1 MGNGVSLAHYEPES
15 RFSLPDGLLRATCC
29 VQDWRARHGVS
40 EYLLR
45 GVGVAEAE
53 WVMAS
58 NFIAPAVLRAGGQ
71 GSGRG
76 VTAVLGPTNTGK
88 THLAIE
94 RMLGHDSGI
103 IGLPLR
109 LLAREVYGR
118 LVARAGTHAVALIT
132 GEEKIK
138 PPNPRYW
145 VSTVEAMPREIDVS
159 FVAIDEVQLIAD
171 WDRGHVFTDAV
182 LHRRGRHET
191 MLMGSGAARGLLERL
206 LPGLTVV
213 TRPRLSNLSF
223 AGEKKITRLPARS
236 AIIAFS
242 AEEVYTIAELVRRQ
256 RGGAAVVMG
265 SLSPRTRNAQ
275 VAMFQAGD
283 VDQIVATDAIGMGLN
298 LEIGHVAFASDR
310 KFDGQ
315 RHRRLHA
322 HELAQVAGRAGRAFE
337 DGTFGTTGRCPE
349 FDEDLVEALEGHVFD
364 PLPIAFWR
372 NSALD
377 FSTLARLEASL
388 NRPSAQIDLVRAP
401 KAEDE
406 VSLEIAST
414 RPMIRDL
421 AASRDDVRRLW
432 DLCQLPD
439 YRKVSPTLHADL
451 VMGLFESIQR
461 KGAIEPDWFA
471 REIRN
476 CDRLDGDIDA
486 LAWRL
491 AHMRTW
497 SYCANRPDWLRDPV
511 HWQNVTRALEDRLSD
526 ALHEKL
532 MQRFV
537 DRRTSVL
544 LRRLKENAM
553 SDAEVTATG
562 EVIVEGQNIGRLAG
576 FRFTP
581 DPTAEG
587 AEAKA
592 LRAAATKALGSEIEM
607 RATRL
612 STANDEQFA
621 LSLDGVIRFIGEP
634 IAALQAGAKPLEPR
648 FILLADEELGG
659 IHREMVETRLGLW
672 VKAHVQKHLGPLFQL
687 EQGDG
692 LTGMARG
699 IGFRLAEHLGV
710 IDRNLVS
717 ADVRGL
723 DQNQRGELRKLG
735 VRFGAHHL
743 FLPALMKP
751 GPRSLA
757 AQLHV
762 LATGS
767 DDSGLKDVSH
777 LAYSGRT
784 SIPVDPAIAGD
795 LYRIAG
801 YKVAGPRAI
810 RIDILER
817 LADLIRPAIAYRP
830 GVTSGEP
837 PAGAADG
844 DGFVV
849 SGAMT
854 SLVGAAGQ
862 DFADVLRALGYRSES
877 RAGPAITVA
886 LKPSAPVEPV
896 KRADAAQ
903 DQTVS
908 PEIAGPQSSADGD
921 MPADA
926 EPIAAEEATAANLP
940 DESVATDAS
949 PALPEAEAPADEVPT
964 VDPVVADDPVIA
976 EMASTD
982 NVTTDVAVT
991 EATPVEIAVIE
1002 VWRMGRPERPRHERP
1017 RHDRT
1022 KPGERRPPRADG
1034 KPGDKPWQRG
1044 PRPAQPAATPGA
1056 PVATGEA
1063 VAAPATDAPRR
1074 HHDARRDKR
1083 EAFGKF
1089 GEKST
1094 PGDKPQGRP
1103 EGRPGGGK
1111 PWQDRAPG
1119 GGNRRDKERGGG
1131 PEHRPYPVPQPDRN
1145 KASDKPADPDS
1156 PFAKLAA
1163 LKAKLEGKS

>member
-1 MGNGVSLAHYEPES
+1 
-15 RFSLPDGLLRATCC
+15 
-29 VQDWRARHGVS
+29 
-40 EYLLR
+40 
-45 GVGVAEAE
+45 
-53 WVMAS
+53 MAA
-58 NFIAPAVLRAGGQ
+58 NYIAPAVLRAGGH
-71 GSGRG
+71 GSGRS

-94 RMLGHDSGI
+94 RMLGHDSGL

-109 LLAREVYGR
+109 LLAREVYAR
-118 LVARAGTHAVALIT
+118 LVARAGANAVALIT

-159 FVAIDEVQLIAD
+159 FVAIDEVQLVAD

-182 LHRRGRHET
+182 LNRRGRHET
-191 MLMGSGAARGLLERL
+191 MLMGSGAARSLLERL
-206 LPGLTVV
+206 LPGLSVI
-213 TRPRLSNLSF
+213 TRPRLSNLAF
-223 AGEKKITRLPARS
+223 AGETKITRLPARS

-275 VAMFQAGD
+275 VAMFQAGE
-283 VDQIVATDAIGMGLN
+283 VDHIVATDAIGMGLN

-310 KFDGQ
+310 KFDG
-315 RHRRLHA
+315 RKHRRLHA
-322 HELAQVAGRAGRAFE
+322 HEFAQVAGRAGRAFD
-337 DGTFGTTGRCPE
+337 DGTFGTTGRCAP
-349 FDEDLVEALEGHVFD
+349 FDEDLIEALEGHVFD
-364 PLPIAFWR
+364 PLPLAFWR
-372 NSALD
+372 SSALD
-377 FSTLARLEASL
+377 FSTLTRLETSL
-388 NRPSAQIDLVRAP
+388 NRASPQIDLVRAP

-406 VSLEIAST
+406 VTLEIAT
-414 RPMIRDL
+414 GRPGIRDL
-421 AASRDDVRRLW
+421 AANRDDVRRLW

-451 VMGLFESIQR
+451 VMGLFESIQH
-461 KGAIEPDWFA
+461 KGSIDQDWYA

-581 DPTAEG
+581 DPSADGT
-587 AEAKA
+587 EAKA
-592 LRAAATKALGSEIEM
+592 LRAVASKALASEIEM

-621 LSLDGVIRFIGEP
+621 LSLDGVVRFIGEP

-648 FILLADEELGG
+648 FVLLADEELGG

-687 EQGDG
+687 EQGEG
-692 LTGMARG
+692 LTGIARG
-699 IGFRLAEHLGV
+699 IGFRLAEQLGV
-710 IDRNLVS
+710 IDRSLVA
-717 ADVRGL
+717 ADVRSL

-743 FLPALMKP
+743 FVPALMKP

-762 LATGS
+762 LATGG
-767 DDSGLKDVSH
+767 DDAGLKDVSH

-784 SIPVDPAIAGD
+784 SIPVDAAIAGE

-844 DGFVV
+844 DSFVV
-849 SGAMT
+849 TGAMT

-877 RAGPAITVA
+877 RKGPAITVP
-886 LKPSAPVEPV
+886 LKPAAALEPIKPIDPETSAEASVVSTADTDAHADISSDVSEGENDLAPLNETSPIIEAMSETPSADPSEDAAPLDAVPAETVAPAPVTEDAVSKSAVSDDAVSEPEV
-896 KRADAAQ
+896 A
-903 DQTVS
+903 VL
-908 PEIAGPQSSADGD
+908 GD
-921 MPADA
+921 LAPL
-926 EPIAAEEATAANLP
+926 EEL
-940 DESVATDAS
+940 EG
-949 PALPEAEAPADEVPT
+949 VPT
-964 VDPVVADDPVIA
+964 EEP
-976 EMASTD
+976 
-982 NVTTDVAVT
+982 AV
-991 EATPVEIAVIE
+991 VEIPIIE

-1017 RHDRT
+1017 RHSRPPSGDRANPADRPAPGDRT
-1022 KPGERRPPRADG
+1022 NPGERRPPRVDG
-1034 KPGDKPWQRG
+1034 RPGDKPWHRG
-1044 PRPAQPAATPGA
+1044 PRPAQPAQSLPGPTPVDGA
-1056 PVATGEA
+1056 VSPP
-1063 VAAPATDAPRR
+1063 PAEAPRR
-1074 HHDARRDKR
+1074 HQDARRDKR
-1083 EAFGKF
+1083 EAFGRF
-1089 GEKST
+1089 
-1094 PGDKPQGRP
+1094 GDKPRQGESPQGRP
-1103 EGRPGGGK
+1103 EGRPQGGK
-1111 PWQDRAPG
+1111 PWQERGPG
-1119 GGNRRDKERGGG
+1119 GGNRRDKDRGGG
-1131 PEHRPYPVPQPDRN
+1131 AEHRPYPMPQPERP
-1145 KASDKPADPDS
+1145 KVPDKPVDPDS